1 MIIPKVDFNQQTHS
15 IHWIIEVH
23 NHHIKI
29 IYYWRDL
36 QVWLNIQISFQIIWE
51 PQILKVSMECLKVPR
66 KKYKL
71 ILNNTAKDCQLI
83 WEQISLRR
91 QRNLTGCISFV
102 VLVKLSKK
110 EKDTDIAV

>member
-1 MIIPKVDFNQQTHS
+1 MIIPKVDFIQQTHS

-29 IYYWRDL
+29 IYCWRDL

-51 PQILKVSMECLKVPR
+51 PQISKVSMECLKVPR
-66 KKYKL
+66 RKYKL

-83 WEQISLRR
+83 WERISLRR
-91 QRNLTGCISFV
+91 QRYLTGCISFV